1 MPIYEYKCEVCGEIK
16 EALQKMSD
24 PDLTKYSG
32 CDNVDCCLKKIP
44 STYGMNFVGSGFY
57 KTDYK

>member
-1 MPIYEYKCEVCGEIK
+1 MPIYEYKCETCGEIK
-16 EALQKMSD
+16 EILQKMSD
-24 PDLTKYSG
+24 PDLDKYSG
-32 CDNVDCCLKKIP
+32 CDNVSCCLKKIP

>member
-1 MPIYEYKCEVCGEIK
+1 MPIYEYKCETCGEIK
-16 EALQKMSD
+16 EILQKMSD
-24 PDLTKYSG
+24 PDLDKYSG